1 LSEECAGFDPISV
14 FFSVQNKPNWRN
26 EIFASGSNE
35 DNLIAPKTIPMIDER
50 CETESGGVKPGE
62 DIERISVVLLSEF
75 PEFQNVD
82 NLTPRPVR
90 SSHQQF

>member
-1 LSEECAGFDPISV
+1 VGGFNPIIV
-14 FFSVQNKPNWRN
+14 FFSVQNQPNWRN

-35 DNLIAPKTIPMIDER
+35 DNLIAPETIPMIDER
-50 CETESGGVKPGE
+50 CDTASGALKSGE
-62 DIERISVVLLSEF
+62 DIERVGLVLLSEF

-90 SSHQQF
+90 SLHQQF